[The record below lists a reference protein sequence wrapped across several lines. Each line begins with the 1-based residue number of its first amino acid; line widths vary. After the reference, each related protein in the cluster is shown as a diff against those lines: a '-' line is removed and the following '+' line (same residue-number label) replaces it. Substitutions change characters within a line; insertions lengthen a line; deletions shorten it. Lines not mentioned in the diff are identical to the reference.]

1 MILHVQHAGINFVYM
16 YIFFSAVLLY
26 AVQSRMNPPGSGT
39 TQELLQLAPESAA
52 ATRRRLRAERKAAAE
67 SAKREEEERWLS
79 SKYQH
84 RRPQERG
91 SASSR

>member
-1 MILHVQHAGINFVYM
+1 MIVAKNNTIMDISV
-16 YIFFSAVLLY
+16 VLLY
-26 AVQSRMNPPGSGT
+26 AVQSRMQPPGSGT
-39 TQELLQLAPESAA
+39 TQELLRLAPESAA
-52 ATRRRLRAERKAAAE
+52 AVRRRLRAERKAAAE

-84 RRPQERG
+84 RRPQDRG